1 MSIRLPKRR
10 SGHLTDDQVRKLL
23 AVVTDPPRG
32 GRTMVMLMFRCG
44 LRMEEIVHL
53 VIDAVDYRKRQALVS
68 EGKGA
73 KARVGLPER
82 RCLPCVRGLSS
93 ETIIEIPSLSNSQ
106 LSGERIIKFPLMSV
120 QIVLRLPTQRT
131 RRPLS
136 SASPSC

>member
-53 VIDAVDYRKRQALVS
+53 VIDAV
-68 EGKGA
+68 E
-73 KARVGLPER
+73 
-82 RCLPCVRGLSS
+82 
-93 ETIIEIPSLSNSQ
+93 
-106 LSGERIIKFPLMSV
+106 
-120 QIVLRLPTQRT
+120 
-131 RRPLS
+131 
-136 SASPSC
+136 